1 MRSFTHLPMRCQRPP
16 LITTCRA
23 TQGLQDE
30 GEQCSAAIA
39 GRIGTGMMV
48 MGYLSAIVRDKEGA
62 AECKAGAA
70 GGGYHSACLTAYGAL
85 TCRLTLQPC
94 RQ

>member
-1 MRSFTHLPMRCQRPP
+1 MPKTPETERRTALAPGP
-16 LITTCRA
+16 
-23 TQGLQDE
+23 GLN
-30 GEQCSAAIA
+30 GAAIA

-70 GGGYHSACLTAYGAL
+70 GGGYHSACLNAYGAL
-85 TCRLTLQPC
+85 AHCLPIHPQK
-94 RQ
+94 Q